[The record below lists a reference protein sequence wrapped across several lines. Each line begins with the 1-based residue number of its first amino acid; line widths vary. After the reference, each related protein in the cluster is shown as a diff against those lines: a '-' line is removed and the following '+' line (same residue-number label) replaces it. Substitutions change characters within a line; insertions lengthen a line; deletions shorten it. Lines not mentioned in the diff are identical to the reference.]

1 MSSALVSGGNDE
13 RVGRRYRRRAVLRMS
28 SVAGALCAGALALL
42 SGCAS
47 LLGTHDVDISES
59 QLGVLMAR
67 QFPMERKVM
76 EVIDLNITN
85 PVLTLI
91 PKDNRIG
98 TELDVTAIDR
108 VFGSTA
114 LGHVRLD
121 YGLRFQ
127 PSDHTIRMTQ
137 VRVRELTLSSG
148 SNNLHGAAQRI
159 GGLVAENALENL
171 VLYRMK
177 PAQADEM
184 DRLNLVASPITVT
197 PLGLH
202 MSVSPKQG

>member
-1 MSSALVSGGNDE
+1 MVGGLEDE
-13 RVGRRYRRRAVLRMS
+13 RVGRRYRRRAALRMAA
-28 SVAGALCAGALALL
+28 AGTLCAGVLGML

-47 LLGTHDVDISES
+47 LVGTHDVDISES
-59 QLGVLMAR
+59 QLTLLMAR

-85 PVLTLI
+85 PVLTLM
-91 PKDNRIG
+91 PQANRVE
-98 TELDVTAIDR
+98 TELDVTAVDR

-114 LGHVRLD
+114 LGHLRLD

-148 SNNLHGAAQRI
+148 SSNLHGTAQRI
-159 GGLVAENALENL
+159 GGLVAEGALENL

-197 PLGLH
+197 PQGLH
-202 MSVSPKQG
+202 MSVSTRQG

>member
-1 MSSALVSGGNDE
+1 MQEKWERRKLGR
-13 RVGRRYRRRAVLRMS
+13 RVGGA
-28 SVAGALCAGALALL
+28 AALCAAALLAL
-42 SGCAS
+42 SGCAG
-47 LLGTHDVDISES
+47 LIGTHDVDISES
-59 QLGVLMAR
+59 QLTLLLAR
-67 QFPMERKVM
+67 QFPMDRKVL

-85 PVLTLI
+85 PQIELL
-91 PKDNRIG
+91 PQANRVA
-98 TELDVTAIDR
+98 TALDVTALDR
-108 VFGSTA
+108 LFGSTA
-114 LGHVRLD
+114 MGHVKVD

-137 VRVRELTLSSG
+137 VHVRELTLSSG
-148 SNNLHGAAQRI
+148 SNNLRGASQRI

-197 PLGLH
+197 PQGLH
-202 MSVSPKQG
+202 MTVSPRRD